1 MSLSIGIVGLP
12 NVGKS
17 TIFNALTKKSV
28 PAENYPFCT
37 IDPSVGIVPV
47 PDERLEKL
55 SAMSKSKKTIPAVV
69 EFVDIAGL
77 VKGASQGEGLGNQF
91 LSHIRETDAIAQ
103 VVRCFEDPNV
113 IHVAGKV
120 DPIQDIEVITLELI
134 LADLQMAENALSR
147 LQKQAKGRKELLPS
161 VDLLAKATAH
171 LNQSLPMKQLSLTPE
186 EELIAK
192 QYNFLTRKKVIYIC
206 NLGEGD
212 LPHLDNPFVQR
223 VREYAA
229 KEGSRVIPVCAKL
242 EEEISRLDEKD
253 SKEFLESLGLKES
266 GLDRVIRETFSLLD
280 LITFLTTGEI
290 ETRAWTINKGMTA
303 AAAAGK
309 IHTDI
314 EKGFIRAEVVSY
326 DDMVHY
332 NGRVSAREAG
342 KARSEGREYTV
353 KDGDVILFFHN

>member
-1 MSLSIGIVGLP
+1 M
-12 NVGKS
+12 KS
-17 TIFNALTKKSV
+17 TLPPNTFAHDYL
-28 PAENYPFCT
+28 Y
-37 IDPSVGIVPV
+37 
-47 PDERLEKL
+47 
-55 SAMSKSKKTIPAVV
+55 SKKDVDHWVLDLVHQANAVETIVSDG
-69 EFVDIAGL
+69 ESLKIAL
-77 VKGASQGEGLGNQF
+77 VKRS
-91 LSHIRETDAIAQ
+91 
-103 VVRCFEDPNV
+103 
-113 IHVAGKV
+113 
-120 DPIQDIEVITLELI
+120 
-134 LADLQMAENALSR
+134 
-147 LQKQAKGRKELLPS
+147 
-161 VDLLAKATAH
+161 
-171 LNQSLPMKQLSLTPE
+171 
-186 EELIAK
+186 
-192 QYNFLTRKKVIYIC
+192 
-206 NLGEGD
+206 
-212 LPHLDNPFVQR
+212 
-223 VREYAA
+223 A